1 VLGFAHP
8 QDHVFVRRDSRSGFA
23 YHHADGRLAGY
34 GYASEAGG
42 VGPIAV
48 RDADLLAPVLA
59 HVLEAIVPRGASS
72 VWLAGTADAALATTL
87 GAGLRIEGFPALL
100 CWSEPFADFAR
111 YIPISPGLL

>member
-1 VLGFAHP
+1 MDAWPVTATP
-8 QDHVFVRRDSRSGFA
+8 R
-23 YHHADGRLAGY
+23 RLAE
-34 GYASEAGG
+34 S
-42 VGPIAV
+42 V
-48 RDADLLAPVLA
+48 RSRVRGADLLAPVLA